1 MLALGIPNAIL
12 WGMAAV
18 VLRFIPFIGIF
29 VAALPALL
37 LAAAAAPGWS
47 LLLGVLA
54 FYVTAELVFS
64 NVIEPVTMGKHIGL
78 SPLAFIAAGSFWWVA
93 WGPIGLLLAA
103 PITTT
108 LVVLGDYF
116 PSLQFITLLFGDKP
130 PLTPEQEYYHR
141 LLAGDAA
148 AAAEPLEKAVEVR
161 ALADVCDRVVLPA
174 LAIAAQ
180 DLRAGRVNAER
191 MASLA
196 ETMAEVQDIAF
207 FSIRQDEGAAPEG
220 DVALIAGHGPVD
232 AAAAEF
238 VARALTLDTGRIC
251 AAVRHST
258 GLMALSSLWS
268 EKSPR
273 LETLVLL
280 TVGGLRGAQLAHL
293 TRRAKMAFPAARIIV
308 YERNAQDRG
317 PAPADEAAR
326 CSSLA
331 QVEQLLRYPLPGE
344 DSADA
349 KDLRPLAAWRAQG
362 L

>member
-1 MLALGIPNAIL
+1 
-12 WGMAAV
+12 
-18 VLRFIPFIGIF
+18 
-29 VAALPALL
+29 
-37 LAAAAAPGWS
+37 
-47 LLLGVLA
+47 
-54 FYVTAELVFS
+54 
-64 NVIEPVTMGKHIGL
+64 
-78 SPLAFIAAGSFWWVA
+78 
-93 WGPIGLLLAA
+93 
-103 PITTT
+103 
-108 LVVLGDYF
+108 
-116 PSLQFITLLFGDKP
+116 LQFITLLFGDKP

-238 VARALTLDTGRIC
+238 IARALTLDTGRIC